1 MFDLS
6 SMTLGAAIS
15 GIALSLMMV
24 ALKAPDSSCNF
35 KVSWALGVGLL
46 VLHVL
51 AYWFF
56 SNGASIIIGALACAL
71 QPVAA
76 AVLYASGRQFV
87 DNEYRMPP
95 TASAVSI
102 PYLIVAPPLFA
113 AGYDGVALV
122 LQNAVTGT
130 MLIMGGLAYLKPWR
144 EAPLAIGGLSALYM
158 IAGTSF
164 LLCGLVVLASGQW
177 RIGYPPHNWAEELN
191 VIISILALS
200 AAGALTLSIDQIR
213 LAKKSQLSAMSDP
226 LTGLLNR
233 RGLAAVRSASLRA
246 DEAVVLFDLD
256 HFKQINDRYGHAVG
270 DRVICAFA
278 DTLREHGRTTDA
290 KARLGGEEFA
300 MVMARVTPKQA
311 RAIARRVT
319 EAFAAAERVTDDG
332 EPFRCTVSAGVA
344 FGREEG
350 AAMDVVMTRADQ
362 ALYAAKRA
370 GRNRVEVEP
379 PSGRPGLRLAG

>member
-24 ALKAPDSSCNF
+24 ALKAPDSSGNF

-76 AVLYASGRQFV
+76 IVLYACGRQFV
-87 DNEYRMPP
+87 DNKFRMLPI
-95 TASAVSI
+95 ASAVSI
-102 PYLIVAPPLFA
+102 PYLLVAPPLFA

-130 MLIMGGLAYLKPWR
+130 MLIMGGRAYLKLWR

-158 IAGTSF
+158 IAGASF
-164 LLCGLVVLASGQW
+164 LLCGLVILASGQW
-177 RIGYPPHNWAEELN
+177 SIGYPPHNWAEELN

-213 LAKKSQLSAMSDP
+213 FAKKSQLSAMSDP

-233 RGLAAVRSASLRA
+233 RGLAAIRSAPLRA

-319 EAFAAAERVTDDG
+319 EAFAAVERASDGG

-344 FGREEG
+344 FGREQG
-350 AAMDVVMTRADQ
+350 LAMDVVMARADQ
-362 ALYAAKRA
+362 ALYAAKQA
-370 GRNRVEVEP
+370 GRNRVGVEP
-379 PSGRPGLRLAG
+379 PSGRPSLRLAG